1 MRARSRRSV
10 THGVAGSLTMLA
22 VLLLPAGCES
32 DHDPTDPGPAVDLE
46 PFRDLAR
53 GAPCADL
60 RNRLFLVDN
69 RLVSWDRDS
78 ASCADPS
85 TNQVLYRGR
94 PDGVLCE
101 YHDNFADQRISCP
114 DERFRATFETM
125 LANLDQPNLGLG
137 PFRSVEPI
145 PF

>member
-1 MRARSRRSV
+1 MRARSHRSL
-10 THGVAGSLTMLA
+10 THSVAGSLTMLA
-22 VLLLPAGCES
+22 ALLLPAGCES

-53 GAPCADL
+53 GAICADS

-69 RLVSWDRDS
+69 RLVFPDREG
-78 ASCADPS
+78 SCAD
-85 TNQVLYRGR
+85 YRFHHTLCGGTL
-94 PDGVLCE
+94 DEVLCD
-101 YHDNFADQRISCP
+101 YPDSMAGPLMTRP
-114 DERFRATFETM
+114 DERFRTTFETM
-125 LANLDQPNLGLG
+125 LAHLDRPHLGLG